1 MLNSRTL
8 IALLLSGAA
17 ASAQETIRPVIDRPI
32 TLPEGKLD
40 LTLHGTYT
48 NWGNSSS
55 AGAGPG
61 SLIGETLA
69 LGADFGATDQVQLG
83 LGLALPINPGVGFGS
98 ILASADLA
106 VDEKIV
112 LRTDVGFESTG
123 LNGSGT
129 AGTSHTSRYFAGLG
143 ATIKVPISPTM
154 AFVSGRTGALQFGHF
169 NNIGDNG
176 TGLYTGASTLT
187 EASSDF
193 LVLSGGNN
201 GSGTIIGIN
210 LPAGLLLQPDP
221 HLALTLQAGYSTAIS
236 TSGGTRA
243 LHFIP
248 VGLEAVV
255 TPAPRFDIGAR
266 FFLDGYVAQS
276 GGNASG
282 NPRYLDLRAL
292 MFYFRVR
299 A

>member
-1 MLNSRTL
+1 MLASRIL

-17 ASAQETIRPVIDRPI
+17 ASAQEIRPVIDRPI
-32 TLPEGKLD
+32 TLPEGGLD

-55 AGAGPG
+55 AGGG
-61 SLIGETLA
+61 SSSLTGETLA

-83 LGLALPINPGVGFGS
+83 LGLALPINPGAGFGS
-98 ILASADLA
+98 ILASADVA
-106 VDEKIV
+106 VDERIA
-112 LRTDVGFESTG
+112 LRTDVGFESIG
-123 LNGSGT
+123 FNGNNS
-129 AGTSHTSRYFAGLG
+129 AGTSHTSRYFAGVG
-143 ATIKVPISPTM
+143 ASIKVPITPTM
-154 AFVSGRTGALQFGHF
+154 AFVGGRTGALQFGHF
-169 NNIGDNG
+169 NNIGDSG

-210 LPAGLLLQPDP
+210 LAAGLLLQLDP
-221 HLALTLQAGYSTAIS
+221 HLALTLQAGYSAAIG

-266 FFLDGYVAQS
+266 FFLDGYIAPS
-276 GGNASG
+276 GGSSSG
-282 NPRYLDLRAL
+282 NPNYFDLRAL
-292 MFYFRVR
+292 MFYFRVH